1 MRRDVEGLSSAE
13 GKGELAAVRL
23 KLGQRLIEEL
33 RPLLDQH
40 GVETETLDGDSK
52 EASLEAGGN
61 GKDKD
66 VSGGELRSSIVVL
79 VLWKFFVR
87 CEESRWTYGQPRTGY
102 GGRRRGLGGGTR
114 HPDHLAGSGKEM
126 ENL

>member
-1 MRRDVEGLSSAE
+1 VSSPQ
-13 GKGELAAVRL
+13 VRL

-66 VSGGELRSSIVVL
+66 VSGGELRSSIVRL
-79 VLWKFFVR
+79 VL
-87 CEESRWTYGQPRTGY
+87 
-102 GGRRRGLGGGTR
+102 
-114 HPDHLAGSGKEM
+114 
-126 ENL
+126 